1 MSYLSTYVRSGSDP
15 KVLRSGRSSLS
26 ASDRMARGLG
36 WFSIGIGLLELLQA
50 SRITRTLGMEG
61 QEPLVRAFGAREI
74 ASGILSLSLEKHA
87 GLWSRVAG
95 DGLDA
100 ATLMTAL
107 RRQNRK
113 RDNVGLA
120 LGMVAGI
127 AVLDMVTAA
136 AVGARHGRRRGHTR
150 NYSDRS
156 GFPHGV
162 AAARGLA
169 REDFETPPDM
179 RSAPVAGAGGDE
191 RRHSRDV

>member
-50 SRITRTLGMEG
+50 SRITRTLGMDG
-61 QEPLVRAFGAREI
+61 QESLVRAFGAREI

-100 ATLMTAL
+100 ATLMTGL
-107 RRQNRK
+107 RRQNPK

-120 LGMVAGI
+120 LG
-127 AVLDMVTAA
+127 MVTAA
-136 AVGARHGRRRGHTR
+136 AVGARHGRRRGQTR

-169 REDFETPPDM
+169 REDFETLPDM
-179 RSAPVAGAGGDE
+179 RSAPAAGAGTDE
-191 RRHSRDV
+191 RRHPRDI